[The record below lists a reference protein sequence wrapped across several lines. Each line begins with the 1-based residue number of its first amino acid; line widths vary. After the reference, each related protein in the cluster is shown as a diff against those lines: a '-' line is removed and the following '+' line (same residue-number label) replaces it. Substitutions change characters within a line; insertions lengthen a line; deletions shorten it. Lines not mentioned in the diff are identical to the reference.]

1 MKSSLAGPFKKKV
14 SHDWV
19 AGAIKRSTPL
29 ARTNTFFTPS
39 GKRISEGIPTACDRL
54 FVKTVEIDMER
65 FLYMA
70 MTYSNHND

>member
-1 MKSSLAGPFKKKV
+1 
-14 SHDWV
+14 
-19 AGAIKRSTPL
+19 
-29 ARTNTFFTPS
+29 
-39 GKRISEGIPTACDRL
+39 L